1 MEVEDRPCAS
11 GASAMGVR
19 VVVWEGC
26 EDETSSSGERREV
39 KLLVRGAGKE
49 EREIRVARGAEA
61 REARGRFLWEARGGG
76 WVWAVEAVAAM
87 GPAVA
92 ARGSTER
99 GSGAVGVVG
108 GGCRSVCRR
117 ALATETKRW
126 GNARERRGVRARDG
140 FG

>member
-1 MEVEDRPCAS
+1 MLYTLSGEKKEGRGMEVEDRPCAS

-49 EREIRVARGAEA
+49 ERERRVARGAEA

-87 GPAVA
+87 GLAVA

-99 GSGAVGVVG
+99 ERG
-108 GGCRSVCRR
+108 GGCRRR
-117 ALATETKRW
+117 
-126 GNARERRGVRARDG
+126 V
-140 FG
+140 